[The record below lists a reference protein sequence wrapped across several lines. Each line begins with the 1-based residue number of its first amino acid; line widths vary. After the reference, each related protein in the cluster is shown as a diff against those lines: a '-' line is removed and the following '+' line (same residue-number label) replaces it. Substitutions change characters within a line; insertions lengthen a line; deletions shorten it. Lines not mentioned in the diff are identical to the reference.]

1 MADTTKY
8 YFDEAVAQRL
18 FKEYM
23 KTIVIQNK
31 CVICKDTKVE
41 NELMEMIR
49 KIVVAIINNYR
60 YYIFEEYED
69 LIQEGLKACY
79 IALPRYT
86 PEKGSIF
93 NYASIISKIHLLNYT
108 DRRKKHRNHLD
119 VDEQLEVE
127 SQEILNFNLFID
139 NLQGSIFSIIDENY
153 VRNKRKKYHK
163 IAIVVIDYL
172 EKSKKV
178 INKSDLYAWAR
189 SYGIKSQD
197 VRLFVKDVGAF
208 NIL

>member
-1 MADTTKY
+1 MAESSKM
-8 YFDEAVAQRL
+8 YFDEATAQRL

-23 KTIVIQNK
+23 STVVIQNK
-31 CVICKDTKVE
+31 CVVCKDVKIE
-41 NELMEMIR
+41 NELMAMIK
-49 KIVVAIINNYR
+49 KIVIAIINNYR

-86 PEKGSIF
+86 PEKGSLF
-93 NYASIISKIHLLNYT
+93 NYASIVSKIHLLNYT

-119 VDEQLEVE
+119 VDEQLEIE

-139 NLQGSIFSIIDENY
+139 NLRGSMFSIIDENF
-153 VRNKRKKYHK
+153 VRAKRKKYYK
-163 IAIVVIDYL
+163 ISVVIVDYL

-197 VRLFVKDVGAF
+197 VRLFIKDIGAF
-208 NIL
+208 EIL

>member
-1 MADTTKY
+1 MAEDKM
-8 YFDEAVAQRL
+8 YFHEDVAQRL
-18 FKEYM
+18 IKEYQ

-31 CVICKDTKVE
+31 CVVCKDVVIE
-41 NELMEMIR
+41 NEIMEMIK
-49 KIVVAIINNYR
+49 KIVIAIINNYR

-79 IALPRYT
+79 IGLPRYA
-86 PEKGSIF
+86 PEKGSAF
-93 NYASIISKIHLLNYT
+93 NYFSLISKIHLLNYT

-127 SQEILNFNLFID
+127 SNDILNFNIFID
-139 NLQGSIFSIIDENY
+139 NFRSGMFSVIDENF
-153 VRNKRKKYHK
+153 VRVKRKKYYK
-163 IAIVVIDYL
+163 IAIVVVDYL

-208 NIL
+208 DIL